1 MGSDLS
7 YGARARG
14 ALERGDFR
22 FARRLGQNF
31 LLDDAVLDD
40 IAARAGVQA
49 GDAVLEIGPGAGT
62 LTAALLRRGARVLAI
77 ELDAELEPV
86 LRSLLGGQPGFELIM
101 ADALKC
107 DTEALRARLEAL
119 RAPGGRLCVTAN
131 LPYYITGDILARYA
145 LGATRF
151 DMLCVL
157 VQREAAERMAARVGE
172 AQYCLL
178 SAQLGW
184 RYELESV
191 MELSRELFT
200 PRPHVDSTLIRLTPR
215 ATPPAPVRD
224 EAMLQR
230 VLRAAFLMRRK
241 TMLNNICAAFKLPR
255 ADAQAVLE
263 AAGLAA
269 NVRGEALEP
278 EQLARLSDAL
288 SVRLGAPDGA
298 LK

>member
-1 MGSDLS
+1 MSSDLS
-7 YGARARG
+7 YGVRARG

-31 LLDDAVLDD
+31 LLDDAVLDE
-40 IAARAGVQA
+40 IAARSGAQA

-62 LTAALLRRGARVLAI
+62 LTAALLRRGARVLAV

-86 LRSLLGGQPGFELIM
+86 LRALLGDQPGFELVM

-107 DTEALRARLEAL
+107 DVEALRAHLEAL
-119 RAPGGRLCVTAN
+119 RAPGGRLRVAAN

-145 LGATRF
+145 LGAARF
-151 DMLCVL
+151 DSLCVL
-157 VQREAAERMAARVGE
+157 VQREAAERMTARVGD

-184 RYELESV
+184 RYELERV

-200 PRPHVDSTLIRLTPR
+200 PRPHVDSTLLRLTPR

-224 EAMLQR
+224 EAMLGR
-230 VLRAAFLMRRK
+230 VMSAAFLMRRK
-241 TMLNNICAAFKLPR
+241 TMLNNLCAALRLPR
-255 ADAQAVLE
+255 AEAQAALE

-269 NVRGEALEP
+269 NVRGEALTY

-288 SVRLGAPDGA
+288 SARQGPAD
-298 LK
+298 